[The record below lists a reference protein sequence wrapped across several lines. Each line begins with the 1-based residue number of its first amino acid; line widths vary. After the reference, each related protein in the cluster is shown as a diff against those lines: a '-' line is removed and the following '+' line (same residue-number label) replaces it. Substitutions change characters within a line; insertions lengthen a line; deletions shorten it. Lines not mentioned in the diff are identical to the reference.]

1 MEECS
6 DVHCHACDECIQPK
20 YDERITTSE
29 FYRDHLENN
38 DFCEE
43 CFEILLQAQDRCHLG
58 LIIFDPD
65 VLS

>member
-1 MEECS
+1 M
-6 DVHCHACDECIQPK
+6 HCHACGECLQQDDECI
-20 YDERITTSE
+20 TTNE
-29 FYRDHLENN
+29 FSRDYLENN